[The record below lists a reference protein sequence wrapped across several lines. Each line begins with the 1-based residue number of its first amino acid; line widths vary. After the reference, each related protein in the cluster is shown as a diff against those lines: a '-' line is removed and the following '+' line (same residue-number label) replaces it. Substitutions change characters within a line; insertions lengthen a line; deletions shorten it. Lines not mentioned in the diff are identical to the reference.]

1 MKGNEAAEKK
11 IYSNSCSIQHSGSS
25 RPGPTSSH
33 LMFWKDLY
41 HIEEQAGACNQ
52 SSWKPEEHIYHTAL
66 LLHAP
71 HGGSKLEE
79 LCRSKHHHLWVA
91 MPSQT
96 HQISTALNR
105 IISGLCYVFERILGL
120 KTTNRPQELWG
131 LLPPQIQFSTICTFD
146 TYLWNRGQA
155 YFKNKY
161 EI

>member
-1 MKGNEAAEKK
+1 MFHPALRLPVQG
-11 IYSNSCSIQHSGSS
+11 
-25 RPGPTSSH
+25 PVPPPPTSCFGKICTTLRNKLGHATSPVES
-33 LMFWKDLY
+33 LK
-41 HIEEQAGACNQ
+41 NT
-52 SSWKPEEHIYHTAL
+52 YHTAL

-96 HQISTALNR
+96 HQISTVLNR

-131 LLPPQIQFSTICTFD
+131 LLPSEIQFSTICTFD